1 ADQPAWQ
8 SVGKLSG
15 RAQSLPPSRASGVRA
30 VSQTADQFHRAL
42 EGENAMA
49 AMGAD
54 VQWLPAVRTG
64 RLLHIQYHT
73 VKRRVFRPAET
84 HGLPL
89 ASLGR
94 SCSPEKACLA
104 LYRPV
109 VLQSSG
115 GLQGEFNSSC
125 TARSPAGV
133 GSRPAGWSAPHA
145 ARGPGRGGPTA
156 PRR

>member
-1 ADQPAWQ
+1 DVPADQPAWQ

-109 VLQSSG
+109 VKKCLWATPACGFSRYFRWSG
-115 GLQGEFNSSC
+115 
-125 TARSPAGV
+125 TRK
-133 GSRPAGWSAPHA
+133 
-145 ARGPGRGGPTA
+145 PTCSTGC
-156 PRR
+156 